1 MIEISVYSFVIYIND
16 PFSNW
21 ITLNNNNKNE
31 LVSSRSRNEKKKR
44 KRLSWYSHYLYK
56 RGLHYSPWIG
66 SESELEIDLNSPCEE
81 HLIQK

>member
-1 MIEISVYSFVIYIND
+1 MNL
-16 PFSNW
+16 FSA
-21 ITLNNNNKNE
+21 
-31 LVSSRSRNEKKKR
+31 RSRNEKKR
-44 KRLSWYSHYLYK
+44 KEFSWYSHYLYK